1 MFERLRSCFFK
12 KNKSGEIGSK
22 KRNRGIHSG
31 ESAAEVTD
39 DSLGNVAVG
48 QSRPDPKKTN

>member
-1 MFERLRSCFFK
+1 MFEKLRNFFK
-12 KNKSGEIGSK
+12 KNKSGESGSK
-22 KRNRGIHSG
+22 KRNVNAHSG

-39 DSLGNVAVG
+39 DSLGNVAGG